1 MPMTQEEI
9 MYVPMVV
16 NHRRHHH
23 VEQGGN
29 YPCAQDVVFVVLVV
43 PVVPVVLVVLTF
55 MAQMCWSR
63 SMS

>member
-1 MPMTQEEI
+1 MPMAQEEI
-9 MYVPMVV
+9 MHVPMVV

-29 YPCAQDVVFVVLVV
+29 YPCAQDVVFVVLV
-43 PVVPVVLVVLTF
+43 PVVLVVLTF